1 MFQHG
6 RRVVIIPENGKLVA
20 KFYDGPNDFVGNLHD
35 VPQHLDHRDET
46 MSGWVDEEAAKKGLV
61 AFPDDDAP
69 FAFDLY
75 EYPVPEP

>member
-6 RRVVIIPENGKLVA
+6 RRVVIVPENGRLVA
-20 KFYDGPNDFVGNLHD
+20 KFYDGSHDFVGRLHD
-35 VPQHLDHRDET
+35 VPQHLDHRNET
-46 MSGWVDEEAAKKGLV
+46 MSEWVDGQVAPRGLV
-61 AFPDDDAP
+61 AIPDENAG